1 MIARFVTV
9 STAVLLLIGCGASRG
24 SVAFAQD
31 QTPVPSAAP
40 VGNAAGSSESAALPG
55 AAGSSESAALPGAS
69 GAPATPAS
77 ATPPAAP
84 EPAAIVADPR
94 TFRIGPEDVLDVYV
108 RNDRELSRP
117 SVPVRPDGKIS
128 LPLVN
133 DVQAAGLTTDEL
145 RLQLMQ
151 EFKRFFENPEVS
163 VGLREMHS
171 FKVSVSGNVRMPGQ
185 YEVKSEQTVLDL
197 ITRAQGFNEFADK
210 GSIRVLRRTNGKTQA
225 IKFNYND
232 AKDGR
237 EGANFPVRPGD
248 IVIVD

>member
-9 STAVLLLIGCGASRG
+9 SAVLLLIGCGASRS

-31 QTPVPSAAP
+31 QAPAPSTAP
-40 VGNAAGSSESAALPG
+40 AGDAAGSADAGNRPAVTDATAAATRT
-55 AAGSSESAALPGAS
+55 AAPEAV
-69 GAPATPAS
+69 
-77 ATPPAAP
+77 AAP
-84 EPAAIVADPR
+84 EPVVAD
-94 TFRIGPEDVLDVYV
+94 TKVFRIGPEDVLDVYV
-108 RNDRELSRP
+108 RNDRELNRV
-117 SVPVRPDGKIS
+117 VPVRPDGKIS

-171 FKVSVSGNVRMPGQ
+171 FKVSVQGNVRMPGQ

-197 ITRAQGFNEFADK
+197 IARAQGFNEFADK
-210 GSIRVLRRTNGKTQA
+210 GSIRVLRRATGKTES

-237 EGANFPVRPGD
+237 QGANFPVQPGD